1 MLGQEGAN
9 VAASTLL
16 SEKPPERIKTLR
28 RRDDLEEPRTRR
40 RIEGQLHHFCDLEQ
54 ALHEDGRSKKAEYNS
69 RVGARFV
76 SRREAK

>member
-9 VAASTLL
+9 VAPSALL
-16 SEKPPERIKTLR
+16 SEKPLERVKALQR
-28 RRDDLEEPRTRR
+28 RENLEETSTRR